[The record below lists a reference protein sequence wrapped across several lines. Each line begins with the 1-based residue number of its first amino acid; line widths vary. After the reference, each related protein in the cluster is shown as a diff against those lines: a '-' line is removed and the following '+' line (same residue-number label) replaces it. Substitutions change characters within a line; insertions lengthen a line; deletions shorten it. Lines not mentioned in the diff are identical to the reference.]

1 MFLADGHDG
10 PANGRSADDGR
21 TADDGRRTADDGR
34 TAADDDGRSAEH
46 DGTTNAAITGAT
58 AANVQHAANA
68 AAATDAAQRLWS
80 TAQCF
85 PLIMVSFLAGFITL
99 ESMLCVDPAHHVDV
113 TWIIVQAQEFISEMI
128 KTNSLY

>member
-1 MFLADGHDG
+1 MGAAAAECVCTAACRQCVCWISKPADGYDG

-21 TADDGRRTADDGR
+21 TADDGRSAADDGR
-34 TAADDDGRSAEH
+34 SAADDDGRSAEY

-85 PLIMVSFLAGFITL
+85 PLIMVPFLA
-99 ESMLCVDPAHHVDV
+99 A
-113 TWIIVQAQEFISEMI
+113 
-128 KTNSLY
+128 

>member
-1 MFLADGHDG
+1 MSTRNKSSALNKMFLADGYDG

-21 TADDGRRTADDGR
+21 TADDGRSAEH
-34 TAADDDGRSAEH
+34 DDGRSAEH

-85 PLIMVSFLAGFITL
+85 PLIMVPFLA
-99 ESMLCVDPAHHVDV
+99 A
-113 TWIIVQAQEFISEMI
+113 
-128 KTNSLY
+128 

>member
-1 MFLADGHDG
+1 MGAAAAECVCTAACRQCVCWISKPADGYDG

-21 TADDGRRTADDGR
+21 TADDGRS
-34 TAADDDGRSAEH
+34 AADDGRSAAED

-85 PLIMVSFLAGFITL
+85 PLIMVPFLA
-99 ESMLCVDPAHHVDV
+99 A
-113 TWIIVQAQEFISEMI
+113 
-128 KTNSLY
+128 